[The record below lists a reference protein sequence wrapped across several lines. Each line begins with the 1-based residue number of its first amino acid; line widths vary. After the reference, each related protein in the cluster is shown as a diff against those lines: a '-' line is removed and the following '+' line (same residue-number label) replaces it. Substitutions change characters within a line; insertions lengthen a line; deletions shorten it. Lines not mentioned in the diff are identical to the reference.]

1 MIGNITF
8 TLHVYY
14 LDLMSRTEGVLT
26 AKQKGCLASDRSSR
40 QSLNICKR

>member
-14 LDLMSRTEGVLT
+14 LDLMLRTEGVLT
-26 AKQKGCLASDRSSR
+26 AKQKGCLAGFFKETTE
-40 QSLNICKR
+40 LGVGAT